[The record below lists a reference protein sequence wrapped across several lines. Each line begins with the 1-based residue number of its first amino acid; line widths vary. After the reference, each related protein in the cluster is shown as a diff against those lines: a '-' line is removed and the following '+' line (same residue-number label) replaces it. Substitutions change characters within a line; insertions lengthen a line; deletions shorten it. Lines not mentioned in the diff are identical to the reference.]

1 MSDKEITRLAH
12 GLFNIIKQIPSLR
25 PEIGAGEVF
34 TRSEYELLAFIAIN
48 QSDEKRLFSST
59 EISNLLG
66 ITPAAVTHMINP
78 LEKAACVERM
88 QDENDRRLVLIR
100 LTKKGNKI
108 AELLIDNFKE
118 KLSGFI
124 AYLGEEESQ
133 TFIVLMNK
141 LLKYFSTMTKS
152 VEA

>member
-12 GLFNIIKQIPSLR
+12 DLFNIIKQIPSLR
-25 PEIGAGEVF
+25 PEVGAANGF
-34 TRSEYELLAFIAIN
+34 TRSEYELLAFLAIN
-48 QSDEKRLFSST
+48 QSGEKNLFSST
-59 EISNLLG
+59 ELSNLLG

-78 LEKAACVERM
+78 LEKASCVERM
-88 QDENDRRLVLIR
+88 QDKNDRRLVLIR
-100 LTKKGNKI
+100 LTKKGTKI

-124 AYLGEEESQ
+124 TYLGEEDSR
-133 TFIVLMNK
+133 TFILLMNK
-141 LLKYFSTMTKS
+141 LLKYFSTVTKS

>member
-12 GLFNIIKQIPSLR
+12 DLFNIIKQIPSLR
-25 PEIGAGEVF
+25 PEVGAADGF

-59 EISNLLG
+59 EISKLLG

-108 AELLIDNFKE
+108 AELIIENFKE
-118 KLSGFI
+118 KLSAFI
-124 AYLGEEESQ
+124 EYLGEEDSQ
-133 TFIVLMNK
+133 TFILLMNK
-141 LLKYFSTMTKS
+141 LLKYFSTVNKT
-152 VEA
+152 VEL

>member
-1 MSDKEITRLAH
+1 MSDKEITNLAH
-12 GLFNIIKQIPSLR
+12 DLFNIIKQIPSLR
-25 PEIGAGEVF
+25 PEVEGEAGF

-48 QSDEKRLFSST
+48 QSDQSSLFSST

-78 LEKAACVERM
+78 LEKAGCVERM
-88 QDENDRRLVLIR
+88 NDENDRRLVLIR

-108 AELLIDNFKE
+108 ADSIIENFKE

-124 AYLGEEESQ
+124 AYLGEEDSQ
-133 TFIVLMNK
+133 TFIFLMNK
-141 LLKYFSTMTKS
+141 LLKYFSAIS
-152 VEA
+152 SPVEI

>member
-1 MSDKEITRLAH
+1 MSEKDITKLAH
-12 GLFNIIKQIPSLR
+12 DLFNIIKQIPSLR
-25 PEIGAGEVF
+25 PELEAGDGF

-48 QSDEKRLFSST
+48 QSDQKRLFSAT

-78 LEKAACVERM
+78 LEKAGCVERM

-108 AELLIDNFKE
+108 AELLIENFKE

-124 AYLGEEESQ
+124 AYLGKEDSQ
-133 TFIVLMNK
+133 TFIKLMNK
-141 LLKYFSTMTKS
+141 LLNYFSTITKK